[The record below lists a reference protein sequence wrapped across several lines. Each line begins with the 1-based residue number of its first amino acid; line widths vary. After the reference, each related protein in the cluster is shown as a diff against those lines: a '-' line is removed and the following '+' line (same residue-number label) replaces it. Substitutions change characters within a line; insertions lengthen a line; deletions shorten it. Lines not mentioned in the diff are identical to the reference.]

1 MNVISDGANA
11 DLTIVFQEFLIIT
24 FKDALRACDKCFHVL
39 KKVVK
44 YKGYET
50 GFGDKG
56 RFAPLYKHVNKDSLG
71 FIVEDVVKRG
81 YKLDEHIF
89 LGMDIATSVLKRW

>member
-24 FKDALRACDKCFHVL
+24 FKDALRARDTCFHVL

-56 RFAPLYKHVNKDSLG
+56 RFAPLCKHDNKDSLG

-81 YKLDEHIF
+81 YKLGEHIF
-89 LGMDIATSVLKRW
+89 LGMDIPISEF